1 MSSTVLAAF
10 IATCILLAVT
20 PGPNMALIVA
30 NTLSGGMRA
39 GFVTLA
45 GTGTGL
51 TLLVTVAA
59 LGMSSVMTLM
69 ASWFDVVRIVGAIYL
84 AILGARQLWKALKA
98 PAAGLSAPLPAR
110 SGLYLQGLAVSLS
123 NPKVL
128 LFLGAFLPQFI
139 EPGRDPVV
147 QMTVLA
153 CLFVGILLVVD
164 AAYTIAVARAR
175 STLDPRHFRMLDGVA
190 GGLLL
195 CGGAVLAMARRP

>member
-1 MSSTVLAAF
+1 MSATVLAAF
-10 IATCILLAVT
+10 VATCILLAVT

-30 NTLSGGMRA
+30 NTLAGGLRA

-45 GTGTGL
+45 GTSTGL
-51 TLLVTVAA
+51 ALLVTVAA
-59 LGMSSVMTLM
+59 LGMSSVMTFM

-98 PAAGLSAPLPAR
+98 PSAGFTAPPPAG
-110 SGLYLQGLAVSLS
+110 SGLFLQGLAVSLS

-139 EPGRDPVV
+139 EPGRNPVA
-147 QMTVLA
+147 QMAVLA
-153 CLFVGILLVVD
+153 CLFVGILMLVD
-164 AAYTIAVARAR
+164 AAYTVAVARAR
-175 STLDPRHFRMLDGVA
+175 STLAPRHFRVLDGVA

>member
-1 MSSTVLAAF
+1 MSITVLAAF
-10 IATCILLAVT
+10 VATCILLAVT

-45 GTGTGL
+45 GTSTGL
-51 TLLVTVAA
+51 ALLVTVAA
-59 LGMSSVMTLM
+59 LGMSSVMTFM

-98 PAAGLSAPLPAR
+98 PATALPAPPPGG

-128 LFLGAFLPQFI
+128 LFLGAFLPQFV

-153 CLFVGILLVVD
+153 CLFVGILLLVD

-175 STLDPRHFRMLDGVA
+175 STLDPRHFRILDGVA